1 MKYIFTTVIINILF
15 ISLLQCCTTA
25 IINPPEGYEKQFGSA
40 TGSITGHKELKSSFD
55 FIQIFAGSASE
66 LERQTPKILRIIHP
80 DGILWVSYPKLSSDQ
95 KTDLSREKCREI
107 MQKFSYRPVSQI
119 SVDEVWSALRFKPE
133 ASVVSKKIETPSVDT
148 VKRIVKIP
156 KDLKAEFLKNKKA
169 EAFFNTLSFTHM
181 KEYVLWI
188 ETAKKEETRAVRVS
202 KTVTMLANGIKARS

>member
-1 MKYIFTTVIINILF
+1 MRMKYIFTTVIINILF

-25 IINPPEGYEKQFGSA
+25 IINQPEGYEKQFGSA
-40 TGSITGHKELKSSFD
+40 TGSITWHKEF
-55 FIQIFAGSASE
+55 
-66 LERQTPKILRIIHP
+66 
-80 DGILWVSYPKLSSDQ
+80 LWVSYPKLSSDQ